1 MKMILNPIEPI
12 LKGGII
18 MQRCVWMN
26 GVIIVIIILLL
37 GTSVL
42 PSITAIRS
50 KVDTTDNTLNNTI
63 YYDMV
68 IGFISSFQ
76 DSGTNVSFMSI
87 FTIWIIHPVGN
98 FTSFETMTIKWV
110 SIQNIISKTGI
121 ITNNFIIAQFIHDS

>member
-1 MKMILNPIEPI
+1 MILNPIEPI

-18 MQRCVWMN
+18 MQKCIWMK
-26 GVIIVIIILLL
+26 GFITGIIILLL
-37 GTSVL
+37 GTSIL

-50 KVDTTDNTLNNTI
+50 KVDTTDNNLNNTI

-98 FTSFETMTIKWV
+98 FTYFETMTIKWV

-121 ITNNFIIAQFIHDS
+121 ITNHFILAKFIHDS